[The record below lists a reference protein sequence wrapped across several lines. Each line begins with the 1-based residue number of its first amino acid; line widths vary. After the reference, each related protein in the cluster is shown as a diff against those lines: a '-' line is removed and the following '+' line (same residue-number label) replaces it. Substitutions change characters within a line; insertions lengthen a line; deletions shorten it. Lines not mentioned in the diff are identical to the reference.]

1 MYGMSTAEQLI
12 AINHMQVAANHA
24 VPSGAMPFQEVLR
37 VYGEDQ
43 ITGVGSC
50 IDYEKRKIKRIGKLR
65 IRSVHHCYIDK
76 DGQRKE
82 FLYVSYSSMD
92 DSTHLAVVPCDKL
105 ASKNLLPLFESF
117 QWMCKSKAM
126 ANDYIA
132 YCIRCFP
139 PKSTQYFPEYAG
151 FSFIEQS
158 ENSTSIRFDCNRK
171 YFDMKLLKHC
181 SPYFTKKVLPST
193 KDRPLGIKGIC
204 EKYLDTDKK
213 MMLFVFSLCGLL
225 SSFFREE
232 KYSMERILTISAPDA
247 ASERFATLLMQIF
260 NRGTKPLTLC
270 SNKRAVRTEMLQHI
284 LTENDNMDCQPHNL
298 AIFSTHAQYL
308 LPPEKKICLTLPENF
323 ALAMTKE
330 EEAEMCDD
338 LNYLINTI
346 ASYICKNYELFRDTF
361 KQSFIDIFNSEFKQY
376 SPYFQG
382 KSKEIITAGA
392 LLDTVYFC
400 VIDCILDFDSQP
412 IAPLIYPILYD
423 SQTVSGT
430 SEDAV
435 SEHFIAALND
445 AIRSGKL
452 KILRHSKEMDFQE
465 GTNQLIVK
473 DKLLI
478 LEESAIENVLIP
490 SMRTADNTCRILKC
504 LKACEYLHATKK
516 NRYPLVVYSHHRSL
530 RPALIALKSDR
541 ILDSDVELMIEES
554 RYAEWYST
562 APAPEHF
569 IPLTENRIGGVS
581 YQVFDEKRKDNM
593 HFFALGKS
601 GSGKTHCL
609 TERMVSLQK
618 LHRPVIVFDTSES
631 FTEEEILEKLSVG
644 CGETAEKEV
653 QAYIAEHITFHRIE
667 EDGIPVD
674 LLKLGDSGN
683 GEDTIRKI
691 ESIVESHNPNMGSKQ
706 QAAVHAAISDMIQ
719 KGNVDMASLYE
730 VLTSEQIPYD
740 LADQL
745 ADTLSFFVNFKAND
759 RDWGELIEES
769 KDIIIKKH

>member
-1 MYGMSTAEQLI
+1 
-12 AINHMQVAANHA
+12 
-24 VPSGAMPFQEVLR
+24 
-37 VYGEDQ
+37 
-43 ITGVGSC
+43 
-50 IDYEKRKIKRIGKLR
+50 
-65 IRSVHHCYIDK
+65 
-76 DGQRKE
+76 
-82 FLYVSYSSMD
+82 
-92 DSTHLAVVPCDKL
+92 
-105 ASKNLLPLFESF
+105 
-117 QWMCKSKAM
+117 
-126 ANDYIA
+126 
-132 YCIRCFP
+132 
-139 PKSTQYFPEYAG
+139 
-151 FSFIEQS
+151 
-158 ENSTSIRFDCNRK
+158 
-171 YFDMKLLKHC
+171 
-181 SPYFTKKVLPST
+181 
-193 KDRPLGIKGIC
+193 
-204 EKYLDTDKK
+204 
-213 MMLFVFSLCGLL
+213 
-225 SSFFREE
+225 
-232 KYSMERILTISAPDA
+232 
-247 ASERFATLLMQIF
+247 MQIF

-270 SNKRAVRTEMLQHI
+270 SNKSAVKTELLHAKDETVILSDRSIIDDDKKRTEMLQHI
-284 LTENDNMDCQPHNL
+284 LTENDSMDCQPHNL

-323 ALAMTKE
+323 APAMTKE

-346 ASYICKNYELFRDTF
+346 ASYICKNYELFRDRF
-361 KQSFIDIFNSEFKQY
+361 KQNFIDIFNSEFEQY

-412 IAPLIYPILYD
+412 IAPLIYSILYD

-452 KILRHSKEMDFQE
+452 KILQHSKEMDFQE

-541 ILDSDVELMIEES
+541 DSGFRRGTHDRGKPLCRMVQHS
-554 RYAEWYST
+554 TCTGAFYS
-562 APAPEHF
+562 PHGKPHRRCF
-569 IPLTENRIGGVS
+569 LP
-581 YQVFDEKRKDNM
+581 VFDEKRKDNM

-644 CGETAEKEV
+644 CGETAEKKV

-691 ESIVESHNPNMGSKQ
+691 ESHCGISQPQYGQ
-706 QAAVHAAISDMIQ
+706 QAAGCCACCHQRYDPERQCGYDIS
-719 KGNVDMASLYE
+719 V
-730 VLTSEQIPYD
+730 
-740 LADQL
+740 
-745 ADTLSFFVNFKAND
+745 
-759 RDWGELIEES
+759 
-769 KDIIIKKH
+769 

>member
-1 MYGMSTAEQLI
+1 
-12 AINHMQVAANHA
+12 
-24 VPSGAMPFQEVLR
+24 
-37 VYGEDQ
+37 
-43 ITGVGSC
+43 
-50 IDYEKRKIKRIGKLR
+50 
-65 IRSVHHCYIDK
+65 
-76 DGQRKE
+76 
-82 FLYVSYSSMD
+82 
-92 DSTHLAVVPCDKL
+92 
-105 ASKNLLPLFESF
+105 
-117 QWMCKSKAM
+117 
-126 ANDYIA
+126 
-132 YCIRCFP
+132 
-139 PKSTQYFPEYAG
+139 
-151 FSFIEQS
+151 
-158 ENSTSIRFDCNRK
+158 
-171 YFDMKLLKHC
+171 
-181 SPYFTKKVLPST
+181 
-193 KDRPLGIKGIC
+193 
-204 EKYLDTDKK
+204 
-213 MMLFVFSLCGLL
+213 
-225 SSFFREE
+225 
-232 KYSMERILTISAPDA
+232 
-247 ASERFATLLMQIF
+247 MQIF

-270 SNKRAVRTEMLQHI
+270 SNKRAVRTELLHAKDETVILSDRSIIDDDKKRTEMLQHI
-284 LTENDNMDCQPHNL
+284 LTENDSMDCQPHNL

-338 LNYLINTI
+338 LNYLVNII
-346 ASYICKNYELFRDTF
+346 VSHICKNYELFRDRF
-361 KQSFIDIFNSEFKQY
+361 KQSFIDIFNSEFEQY

-382 KSKEIITAGA
+382 KSKEIIAVGA

-569 IPLTENRIGGVS
+569 IPLTENCIGGVS

-644 CGETAEKEV
+644 CGETAEQDV
-653 QAYIAEHITFHRIE
+653 RAYIAKHITFHRIE

-719 KGNVDMASLYE
+719 NGNVDMASLYE

>member
-1 MYGMSTAEQLI
+1 
-12 AINHMQVAANHA
+12 
-24 VPSGAMPFQEVLR
+24 
-37 VYGEDQ
+37 
-43 ITGVGSC
+43 
-50 IDYEKRKIKRIGKLR
+50 
-65 IRSVHHCYIDK
+65 
-76 DGQRKE
+76 
-82 FLYVSYSSMD
+82 
-92 DSTHLAVVPCDKL
+92 
-105 ASKNLLPLFESF
+105 
-117 QWMCKSKAM
+117 
-126 ANDYIA
+126 
-132 YCIRCFP
+132 
-139 PKSTQYFPEYAG
+139 
-151 FSFIEQS
+151 
-158 ENSTSIRFDCNRK
+158 
-171 YFDMKLLKHC
+171 
-181 SPYFTKKVLPST
+181 
-193 KDRPLGIKGIC
+193 
-204 EKYLDTDKK
+204 
-213 MMLFVFSLCGLL
+213 
-225 SSFFREE
+225 
-232 KYSMERILTISAPDA
+232 
-247 ASERFATLLMQIF
+247 
-260 NRGTKPLTLC
+260 
-270 SNKRAVRTEMLQHI
+270 
-284 LTENDNMDCQPHNL
+284 MDCQPHNL

-323 ALAMTKE
+323 APAMTKE

-346 ASYICKNYELFRDTF
+346 ASYICKNYELFRDRF
-361 KQSFIDIFNSEFKQY
+361 KQNFIDIFNSEFEQY

-412 IAPLIYPILYD
+412 IAPLIYSILYD

-452 KILRHSKEMDFQE
+452 KILQHSKEMDFQE

-644 CGETAEKEV
+644 CGETAEKKV

-719 KGNVDMASLYE
+719 KGNVDMTSLYE

-745 ADTLSFFVNFKAND
+745 ADTLSF
-759 RDWGELIEES
+759 L
-769 KDIIIKKH
+769 